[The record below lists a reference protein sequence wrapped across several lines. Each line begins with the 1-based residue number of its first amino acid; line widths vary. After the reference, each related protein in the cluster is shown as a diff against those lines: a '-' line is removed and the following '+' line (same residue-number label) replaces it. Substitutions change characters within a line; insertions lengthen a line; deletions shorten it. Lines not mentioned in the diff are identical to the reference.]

1 MKSKV
6 YFTRDITPENVVR
19 LYHLLGVELPGKRA
33 LRPSPRPWPM
43 RR

>member
-19 LYHLLGVELPGKRA
+19 LYHLLDVELPGKRA
-33 LRPSPRPWPM
+33 PRPSPRPWPM